1 MRVLFDARPA
11 NACRTGIGRYAASLS
26 ALLRDGVADHTCG
39 SLGDDVVLAAADLR
53 EEELELPALLEREAV
68 DLFHSPLFHLPA
80 LLPCAA
86 LVTVHDA
93 VPLTRPDLCTPEFAR
108 LFERAGDAARRAAG
122 VICPS
127 EHARAEVVG
136 SLDLDPARVHVVP
149 EAPAA
154 CFQPL
159 PHPEARERLGERV
172 PEVPFLLVVGALE
185 ARKNPLLV
193 LDALKQLPE
202 SARPYAV
209 YAGPTGAV
217 DVRGAAR
224 ERGLARW
231 VTVLGPVADDELV
244 ALYALAQALVFPSLH
259 EGFGLPPLEA
269 FACGTP
275 VIASSAASIPEV
287 VGDAALLFEPTDAAA
302 LARHVETVAGWSED
316 ERAAQ
321 LERGR
326 ARLGRFSPE
335 VVSARLAE
343 VYGQLERGGA

>member
-11 NACRTGIGRYAASLS
+11 RACRTGIGRYAATLS
-26 ALLRDGVADHTCG
+26 ELLREGVADHACA
-39 SLGDDVVLAAADLR
+39 SLGEDVALAAADPR
-53 EEELELPALLEREAV
+53 EEQLELPALLEREAV

-86 LVTVHDA
+86 LVTIHDA
-93 VPLTRPDLCTPEFAR
+93 VPISRPDLCTAEFAR

-127 EHARAEVVG
+127 EHARAEVAAA
-136 SLDLDPARVHVVP
+136 LDLDPARVHVVP

-154 CFQPL
+154 CFRRL
-159 PHPEARERLGERV
+159 PPQEARARLGERV
-172 PEVPFLLVVGALE
+172 PEEPFLLVVGVLD

-193 LDALKQLPE
+193 LDALAHLPE
-202 SARPYAV
+202 GERPHAV
-209 YAGPTGAV
+209 FAGPAGAV
-217 DVRGAAR
+217 DVGSAAR

-231 VTVLGPVADDELV
+231 VTVLGPMTDEELV

-275 VIASSAASIPEV
+275 VIASSAATIPEV

-302 LARHVETVAGWSED
+302 LVRHVETVAGWSED

-321 LERGR
+321 VERGCV
-326 ARLGRFSPE
+326 RLGRFSPE
-335 VVSARLAE
+335 AVRARLAE
-343 VYGQLERGGA
+343 VYAQVEGGAA